1 MDPITIIVSALG
13 LGAAAGL
20 QATAE
25 QAVKDGYAKL
35 KSLIQRRY
43 AAAAPG
49 MEQMERAP
57 NSKARRDVVKE
68 DLETTEAGRDA
79 ELLAEAK
86 SLLDLIK
93 SRSPEAASVVGI
105 SLKEIE
111 AASLTLDGILA
122 RSTGSARGVMVE
134 KSKFTGDVKIS
145 NVSVGVVKDAPTKA
159 ADDSAGRRKIK
170 ILFLAAN
177 PTDLTRLR
185 LDEEVRGI
193 DEALRRAQYRDDFD
207 LEQLS
212 AVRAND
218 LQGVLLRHQPHIVH
232 FSGHGSDAGEV
243 CLEDDFGRAYAVPPD
258 ALSNT
263 FRVLRDNIKCVVLN
277 ACFSARQAEALAGHI
292 SCVVGMSTE
301 IDDRSSIRFAS
312 AFYQALAYGRDLQT
326 AFELGRNLI
335 ELNNLT
341 DEDVPKLL
349 ARTADPA
356 QIRFVSVER
365 T

>member
-25 QAVKDGYAKL
+25 QAVKSGYASL

-49 MEQMERAP
+49 IEQMERAP

-68 DLETTEAGRDA
+68 DLEGTQAASDA
-79 ELLAEAK
+79 ELLVAAK
-86 SLLDLIK
+86 SLLDLI
-93 SRSPEAASVVGI
+93 RTGSPETASAVGI

-122 RSTGSARGVMVE
+122 RATRSARGVVVE

-145 NVSVGVVKDAPTKA
+145 NISVGVVKNDRAKA
-159 ADDSAGRRKIK
+159 ADVPSEIRKIK

-177 PTDLTRLR
+177 PTDLTALR
-185 LDEEVRGI
+185 LAEEVRAI
-193 DEALRRAQYRDDFD
+193 DEALRMAQYRDDFD

-212 AVRAND
+212 AVRVND
-218 LQGVLLRHQPHIVH
+218 LQAVLLRHRPHIVH
-232 FSGHGSDAGEV
+232 FSGHGSDAGEIY
-243 CLEDDFGRAYAVPPD
+243 LEDDLGTGYAVPPD
-258 ALSNT
+258 ALSTT
-263 FRVLRDNIKCVVLN
+263 FRLLKDNIKCVVLN
-277 ACFSARQAEALAGHI
+277 ACFSARQADALTEHI
-292 SCVVGMSTE
+292 ACVVGMSTE
-301 IDDRSSIRFAS
+301 IEDRSSIRFAS
-312 AFYQALAYGRDLQT
+312 AFYQALAHGRDLKN
-326 AFELGRNLI
+326 AFELGRNQI
-335 ELNNLT
+335 DLNDLG
-341 DEDVPKLL
+341 DRDVPKLL
-349 ARTADPA
+349 YRTVDPTE
-356 QIRFVSVER
+356 IKFGPIKR